1 MYGCAIGAQNQHT
14 LFFYCFIS
22 LFLRIS
28 VTPFLFEATKLQ
40 IKIDFPIFCKNIF
53 KKKRKNRTGIA
64 FLLFLLFR
72 NLGFYAYVQLFR
84 GVFLTLRSI
93 FSHYPEYFLTLYN
106 IGILCG
112 IKKSMKTDGCLL
124 PLSSGRFSTVSCPL
138 L

>member
-14 LFFYCFIS
+14 FVFYCFIS

-64 FLLFLLFR
+64 FLLFLLF
-72 NLGFYAYVQLFR
+72 
-84 GVFLTLRSI
+84 
-93 FSHYPEYFLTLYN
+93 
-106 IGILCG
+106 
-112 IKKSMKTDGCLL
+112 
-124 PLSSGRFSTVSCPL
+124 
-138 L
+138 